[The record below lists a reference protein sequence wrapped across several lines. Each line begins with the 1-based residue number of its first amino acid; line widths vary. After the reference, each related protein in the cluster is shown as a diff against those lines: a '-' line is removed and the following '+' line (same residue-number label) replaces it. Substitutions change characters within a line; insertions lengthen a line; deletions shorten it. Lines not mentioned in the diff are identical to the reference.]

1 MIILLMGVSGS
12 GKTTIGQQLAE
23 ALRWQFQD
31 ADSFHPVANIE
42 KMRSGIPLS
51 DADRL
56 PWLLAMQQ
64 GIADWSEAHINTVL
78 ACSALKAKYRHM
90 LCQSSQVKPVYLK
103 GSFALI
109 QQRLQ
114 QRQGHYM
121 KADLLQSQFD
131 TLEEPEEA
139 LWIDIDQS
147 PDTIVLQIRQ
157 ALDV

>member
-1 MIILLMGVSGS
+1 MGVSGS

-23 ALRWQFQD
+23 ALHWQFRD
-31 ADSFHPVANIE
+31 ADRFHPAANIE
-42 KMRSGIPLS
+42 KMRSGMPLS
-51 DADRL
+51 DADRM

-64 GIADWSEAHINTVL
+64 AIADWLQSNINTVL
-78 ACSALKAKYRHM
+78 ACSALKAEYHQM

-131 TLEEPEEA
+131 TLEEPKEA
-139 LWIDIDQS
+139 LWIDIDQ
-147 PDTIVLQIRQ
+147 PPAAIVAQIRQ
-157 ALDV
+157 ALNV